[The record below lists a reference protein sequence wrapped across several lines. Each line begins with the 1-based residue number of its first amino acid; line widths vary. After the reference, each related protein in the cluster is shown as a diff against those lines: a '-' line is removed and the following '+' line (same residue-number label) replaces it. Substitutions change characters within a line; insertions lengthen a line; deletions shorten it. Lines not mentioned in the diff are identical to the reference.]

1 MSSGG
6 AHSTSFKAVTGVL
19 FVLAGVA
26 CTHLLESHHLLAW
39 PSRALLD
46 ALPSTVAS
54 TTSKLVT
61 IVTINDDDYAGPFQ
75 KQSPLHPEEVAALIN
90 AIQSFSPSIIGIDL
104 DTEDWTADQAAL
116 PARRPGRLIWA
127 RLFQASDNTPLAM
140 VALNKVLG
148 SDGDNDCFGLT
159 AMQPDSDF
167 RIRQYPTEYPL
178 AQQPELAYPSFPIVI
193 QRWHQ
198 EASCPKLAPASAELR
213 NEENWDES
221 RPLIRYSGTGQRIPQ
236 ISAGAVLDTS
246 ALAKDDTNNPA
257 VDRMRKALEGRIV
270 LLGGSW
276 KAARDEYPTPVGPLS
291 GVEILGHAVLTALDP
306 KGIAEVR
313 GSTLTWYDLALG
325 LGMVALSLRHPRLA
339 TLSNIAIFVLLLF
352 VSGLLFRS
360 FQLFLNT
367 IPVQVSVMLH
377 NLLHPVM
384 HPYLERLL
392 ARGKH

>member
-1 MSSGG
+1 
-6 AHSTSFKAVTGVL
+6 
-19 FVLAGVA
+19 
-26 CTHLLESHHLLAW
+26 
-39 PSRALLD
+39 
-46 ALPSTVAS
+46 
-54 TTSKLVT
+54 
-61 IVTINDDDYAGPFQ
+61 
-75 KQSPLHPEEVAALIN
+75 
-90 AIQSFSPSIIGIDL
+90 
-104 DTEDWTADQAAL
+104 
-116 PARRPGRLIWA
+116 
-127 RLFQASDNTPLAM
+127 
-140 VALNKVLG
+140 VLG
-148 SDGDNDCFGLT
+148 SILTFAGTQSAASGAVLLFFYSLGLAVPFVAAALAFGWVG
-159 AMQPDSDF
+159 
-167 RIRQYPTEYPL
+167 RRL
-178 AQQPELAYPSFPIVI
+178 AVVKRHYRAF
-193 QRWHQ
+193 
-198 EASCPKLAPASAELR
+198 
-213 NEENWDES
+213 
-221 RPLIRYSGTGQRIPQ
+221 Q